1 MFTSLLVS
9 VIVEFRLRLTGNSV
23 PAWQSST
30 FLFLLGILLPL
41 PSTAQFCFVLDLS
54 LEFPMER
61 GWCST
66 LTTHFLA
73 DQTGP
78 FWHLK
83 EALHEDQP
91 TSLGF
96 CFSELYQVEV
106 FSLALCCAMS
116 WLLQLVSEKLIF
128 LHSIFL
134 WLYGLLLIRYSKV
147 YIIFVMWNSMTVVMQ
162 LSLTAFCKDKKW
174 FVFMIA
180 ESKRKN
186 NLLSNYRRKDHTIP
200 NKENKQTS
208 CERRQ
213 IS

>member
-1 MFTSLLVS
+1 MSSFRFPIPFSSFPLAFLSLLMYLKRLILLMFTSLLVS

-78 FWHLK
+78 FWRLK

-116 WLLQLVSEKLIF
+116 
-128 LHSIFL
+128 
-134 WLYGLLLIRYSKV
+134 
-147 YIIFVMWNSMTVVMQ
+147 
-162 LSLTAFCKDKKW
+162 
-174 FVFMIA
+174 
-180 ESKRKN
+180 
-186 NLLSNYRRKDHTIP
+186 
-200 NKENKQTS
+200 
-208 CERRQ
+208 
-213 IS
+213 